1 MGKKLETDCQAV
13 FEIFSMEGTGV
24 DYGVEA
30 TIYTLTKGHPK
41 NGKRI
46 ANAGA
51 IPVTYKYVEFRSDEY
66 YDLKKKGIFPPA
78 PIDDHHLM
86 AGGIAGGFPDG
97 RCTYELATP
106 DDARRMR
113 IHGMNKSGKDIGQEF
128 KDFAKMIFKLE
139 ETFKGYASPNF
150 GGAGALAFARNDTMG
165 YLAPCPSNNGTG
177 MRVSAQLGF
186 PNLVKKTAAEK
197 NLKYDPN
204 MPDNPGDAAC
214 DANKEHGVEIL
225 EALNKKPELKGN
237 NVQLRGKGGEG
248 TGPGTSAYIVDMSYK
263 LRTFVT
269 EADIA
274 QKLITSV
281 ALMYKLE
288 DEAGKIQ

>member
-1 MGKKLETDCQAV
+1 MD
-13 FEIFSMEGTGV
+13 GTGV

-78 PIDDHHLM
+78 PIDDHHLL

-113 IHGMNKSGKDIGQEF
+113 IYVNEEDHMRIQGMNKSGNDIGRE
-128 KDFAKMIFKLE
+128 
-139 ETFKGYASPNF
+139 FKGYSSPNF

-165 YLAPCPSNNGTG
+165 YLASCPSNNGTG

-186 PNLVKKTAAEK
+186 PNLVKKMAAEK

-204 MPDNPGDAAC
+204 MPD
-214 DANKEHGVEIL
+214 K
-225 EALNKKPELKGN
+225 
-237 NVQLRGKGGEG
+237 
-248 TGPGTSAYIVDMSYK
+248 
-263 LRTFVT
+263 
-269 EADIA
+269 
-274 QKLITSV
+274 
-281 ALMYKLE
+281 
-288 DEAGKIQ
+288 